1 MSAPTRKS
9 IIIPKTGAIILK
21 KTFVLDTN
29 VLLQTPFA
37 LYSFGDNTIVIPEV
51 VLEELDKFKKDSTEL
66 GANARHTARIIDAL
80 RTRGNL
86 NEGVKLDNGGT
97 LRVEMN
103 HNDVALP
110 QSWPESNNDNRILKV
125 CKGLQENGEKVFLVT
140 KDIFERIKADII
152 GVIAQDFFA
161 EQVPAAEEQY
171 KGRLEVYAS
180 EEKLNE
186 FYSKGR
192 LAPEDIFHFSED
204 FTKKQSP
211 DLVKNQFLIIHS
223 CNNEKQTA
231 LGRFDGKEILT
242 LRFLQDRPFGVAPR
256 NAGQKFMQEALMTDA
271 DKVPLV
277 IIKGPAGTAKT
288 FYSLAVG
295 LHKIMVEQNKLY
307 RKILVCRPNVRL
319 DEDIGFLPG
328 TEQEKIAPFLRP
340 VIDNLE
346 ILVDNDENERY
357 HSEKELRDKVD
368 ELFDRKIINTE
379 AIAFIRGRSIVKHW
393 VIIDEAQN
401 LTPKQVKGIITRA
414 GVGTKIILLGDPE
427 QIDHPFLD
435 IRTNGLSYAA
445 EKMKGSS
452 LCYQITLTDEECE
465 RSDLAYEGAK
475 RM

>member
-1 MSAPTRKS
+1 M
-9 IIIPKTGAIILK
+9 LK

-37 LYSFGDNTIVIPEV
+37 LYSFGDNVVAIPEV
-51 VLEELDKFKKDSTEL
+51 VLEELDKFKKDNTEL
-66 GANARHTARIIDAL
+66 GANARQVARLIDEL
-80 RTRGNL
+80 RTKGNL
-86 NEGVKLDNGGT
+86 NEGVKLDNDGI
-97 LRVEMN
+97 LRIEMN
-103 HNDVALP
+103 YNSVRL
-110 QSWPESNNDNRILKV
+110 PESWDSQSNDNRILKV
-125 CKGLQENGEKVFLVT
+125 CKGLLEKGEKVFLVT

-161 EQVPAAEEQY
+161 EQVPDADDQY
-171 KGRLEVYAS
+171 KGRMDVYTTD
-180 EEKLNE
+180 EKLKK
-186 FYSKGR
+186 FFSKGR
-192 LAPEDIFHFSED
+192 LELDDVFTFSYD
-204 FTKKQSP
+204 FSKKESVSP
-211 DLVKNQFLIIHS
+211 VSNQFLIIHS

-231 LGRFDGKEILT
+231 LGRFDGKEIVSLK
-242 LRFLQDRPFGVAPR
+242 FLQERPFGVTPR
-256 NAGQKFMQEALMTDA
+256 NAGQKFMQEALMMDA
-271 DKVPLV
+271 DRAPLV

-295 LHKIMVEQNKLY
+295 LHKLMIEQSKLY
-307 RKILVCRPNVRL
+307 RKILVCRPNVKL

-340 VIDNLE
+340 VVDNLE
-346 ILVDNDENERY
+346 VLIDNDENERY
-357 HSEKELRDKVD
+357 SSEKELKDKVD

-379 AIAFIRGRSIVKHW
+379 AIAFIRGRSIARQW

-414 GVGTKIILLGDPE
+414 GSGTKIVLIGDPE

-435 IRTNGLSYAA
+435 IRTNGLCFAS

-452 LCYQITLTDEECE
+452 LCYQVTLTDEECE
-465 RSDLAYEGAK
+465 RSELAYEGAK

>member
-1 MSAPTRKS
+1 M
-9 IIIPKTGAIILK
+9 K

-37 LYSFGDNTIVIPEV
+37 LYSFEDNIIILPEV
-51 VLEELDKFKKDSTEL
+51 VLEELDRFKRDNTEL
-66 GANARHTARIIDAL
+66 GANARHVARIIDAL
-80 RTRGNL
+80 RVKGNL
-86 NEGVKLDNGGT
+86 NEGVELENGSI
-97 LRVEMN
+97 LRIEMN
-103 HNDVALP
+103 YNHVELP
-110 QSWPESNNDNRILKV
+110 SSWSESNNDNRILQV
-125 CKGLQENGEKVFLVT
+125 CKGLMEKGEKVYLVT

-161 EQVPAAEEQY
+161 EQVPTFDEQY
-171 KGRLEVYAS
+171 KGRVDVYTS

-186 FYSKGR
+186 FYSKGKIK
-192 LAPEDIFHFSED
+192 PEDIYSFSSDSGEKID
-204 FTKKQSP
+204 IK
-211 DLVKNQFLIIHS
+211 LVTNQFLIVHS
-223 CNNEKQTA
+223 CSNDKHTA
-231 LGRFDGKEILT
+231 LGRFDGKSIVVLK
-242 LRFLQDRPFGVAPR
+242 FLQERPFGVNPR
-256 NAGQKFMQEALMTDA
+256 NAGQKFMQEALMLDA
-271 DKVPLV
+271 DKAPLV

-295 LHKIMVEQNKLY
+295 LHKIMTEQSRLY
-307 RKILVCRPNVRL
+307 RKILVCRPNVKL

-340 VIDNLE
+340 VVDNLE
-346 ILVDNDENERY
+346 VLIDNDENERY
-357 HSEKELRDKVD
+357 RSEKELKDKVD

-379 AIAFIRGRSIVKHW
+379 AIAFIRGRSIVKQW

-414 GVGTKIILLGDPE
+414 GMGTKIILLGDPE

-435 IRTNGLSYAA
+435 IRTNGLCYAS

-452 LCYQITLTDEECE
+452 LCYQVTLTDEECE
-465 RSDLAYEGAK
+465 RSELAYESAK